1 MMKSPLISIRN
12 LDFSYNGD
20 HQRVVNDLS
29 LELTD
34 GSITAILGPNGAGK
48 TTLVHLLL
56 GMLKPLSGEIHLKG
70 KPLSD
75 YSRGELSTHIAFV
88 PQIEHTAFDFSVQ
101 EYVLMGRAPHLKLL
115 QTPTDEDQEKVSQ
128 QLKSLDLD
136 HLGPRSVLELSGGE
150 RQMVLIA
157 RALAQEPQ
165 LLLLD
170 EPTTHLDLSNKGRIL
185 GTLRKLAADGV
196 TVVFTSH
203 DPNAAASTA
212 QHLVLMRAGKV
223 HASGDLGEVLTAER
237 LSEIYGIPIQVVRVG
252 SQSIV
257 LLEND
262 SG

>member
-75 YSRGELSTHIAFV
+75 YSRGELSTHI
-88 PQIEHTAFDFSVQ
+88 AFDFSVQ

-185 GTLRKLAADGV
+185 GTLRKLAANGV

-212 QHLVLMRAGKV
+212 QHLVLMRGGKV
-223 HASGDLGEVLTAER
+223 HASGNLDEVLTAER